1 MYWVVKADNL
11 FATQTP
17 DLTGIYPQLPGEEVL
32 E

>member
-1 MYWVVKADNL
+1 MFWEVKADNL

-17 DLTGIYPQLPGEEVL
+17 DLTGTYLQLPGEGAL